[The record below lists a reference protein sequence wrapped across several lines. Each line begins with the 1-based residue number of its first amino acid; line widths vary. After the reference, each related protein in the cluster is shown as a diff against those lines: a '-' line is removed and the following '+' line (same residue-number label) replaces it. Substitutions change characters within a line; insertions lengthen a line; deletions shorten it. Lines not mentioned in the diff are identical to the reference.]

1 MVSTVTNVLVVIT
14 VIFPMFT
21 LVEIETNRIFPA
33 YINIKVATN
42 RIVAVNTKK
51 L

>member
-1 MVSTVTNVLVVIT
+1 MVSTVTNVLVVII

-21 LVEIETNRIFPA
+21 LVEIETNRFFPA